1 MGTASALYSEGKIYP
16 TLSNFYSDFLSGS
29 IPLNMLITCDIRNQT
44 TTLSGTATYYN
55 FMGTQGKTSRVKI
68 TLKRPNSYN

>member
-16 TLSNFYSDFLSGS
+16 TLSTFYSDFLSGS
-29 IPLNMLITCDIRNQT
+29 TSLSSLIQCRISNQI

-55 FMGTQGKTSRVKI
+55 FMGVQGKTSRVKI
-68 TLKRPNSYN
+68 TLKISFGYN